1 MPSLKRIR
9 ELANEYLGFRYPK
22 SAGDRLEM
30 ARFDREA
37 DTVSEFVAW
46 MEADEWMAKIARK
59 QQQPQPNKPRRHG
72 ND

>member
-22 SAGDRLEM
+22 SASDRLEM
-30 ARFDREA
+30 ARFDRAA

-46 MEADEWMAKIARK
+46 MEADERMAKIAREK
-59 QQQPQPNKPRRHG
+59 QQPQTKETRK
-72 ND
+72 

>member
-22 SAGDRLEM
+22 SAGDLLEM
-30 ARFDREA
+30 ARFDRAA

-46 MEADEWMAKIARK
+46 MEADERMAKIASKR
-59 QQQPQPNKPRRHG
+59 QPQPNKPKRHG